1 METTKDELVST
12 KEREHLLLSTVNN
25 FQGFQLLLTLL
36 PQIKRKQLTL
46 F

>member
-12 KEREHLLLSTVNN
+12 KEREHLLLSTVTKVK
-25 FQGFQLLLTLL
+25 GFQLLLTLL
-36 PQIKRKQLTL
+36 SQIKIKELTL